1 MPVVQLTLI
10 RENVSITAESPVTA
24 LQVVQDLPVMVVI
37 LKHYLHIHKQDIRR
51 LTQSYD
57 KNFFRLKIYM

>member
-10 RENVSITAESPVTA
+10 RENVSITAESPVIA

-37 LKHYLHIHKQDIRR
+37 LKHYLHTHKQDIRQ

-57 KNFFRLKIYM
+57 LG